1 MSHVFISYSTAN
13 SQYALLLAD
22 KLRAEGFDVWI
33 DNRRLHS
40 SDDWWR
46 AIVLALRGSGA
57 VVVVL
62 SPEADKSR
70 WVQREITLAE
80 KYEKP
85 IFPLL
90 LAGDL
95 NTPNWEIFVRTQVD
109 NVRGGKLPDASFY
122 DGLAGYATRGTRR
135 GANVTSTQPMEVVAE
150 EEAEVEADIA
160 DPPPATEI
168 SVPVYP
174 TPDVEP
180 RRPLS
185 ASLIRRSPAL
195 AIGLAIVGILLVVVV
210 SAVLLV
216 NRNGEQS
223 LTPGTTSIA
232 QASLQPLSATDVE
245 NTIVAEMNVIATE
258 NAQGEFETSLA
269 STRAVDNA
277 QTQDALNLTATAG
290 QWTPTFTPD
299 IRATA
304 DARFNATQT
313 ALAALVAQQGTQ
325 TAQVQA
331 SDRMTATARY
341 TATQVALAALVAQ
354 QGTQTAQ
361 ARPTDTRT
369 PTPTNTP
376 AATYTASSTPTDTP
390 TQTSTPTATPTSTD
404 TPTDTA
410 TWTATPTRTPT
421 PTLSPTPVPVESSGN
436 DGRKVLHTGLNMTE
450 GDPLIDPALA
460 LYPGDKQVVDE
471 LFIGLT
477 HLDEESVVAVPGIAE
492 SWEISADGLTYT
504 FHIRPDIPW
513 VRYNAQT
520 QQVETIADGNGGIR
534 NVTAQDVAYSWKR
547 ALNPELGATLGY
559 VLADFV
565 EGGADYHA
573 GRGNADSLGIFAVDD
588 YTVQIIAP
596 NPAAAGLLVYGLGIA
611 RPVLQSVVEQ
621 YGDQWTEP
629 ENIATYGP
637 FALKQWI
644 HGESV
649 TLIRNPYW
657 PEASGISVPKLD
669 EVVMRLMR
677 DEVQLAAYQS
687 GNLDAASISSITNDE
702 LGTIHADPALNLQLS
717 AVAGNCSYYFGFN
730 IQRPPFDNVHIRR
743 AFSLAVDRE
752 AIVNGI
758 GQGGYVWSGL
768 FTPPGNIG
776 APHFSTGISYD
787 PDNARQEL
795 QLGLDELGLSSAA
808 DLPPIDVYTSSA
820 DIVVYMVMDMWLNTL
835 GIQITG
841 NSMEFG
847 AYRTLIEDDPPQIS
861 YNSWCGDYFD
871 THSFLHDVFYST
883 SVHNYT
889 RWSNPEFDSLVEQ
902 AGFFTYDPDERTALY
917 TMAENILV
925 YEDAAIIAL
934 YWDVVEQLT
943 RPDIARTYSRIG
955 VERYEKWDIVG

>member
-195 AIGLAIVGILLVVVV
+195 AIGLAIVGILLVVVF
-210 SAVLLV
+210 SAALLV

-410 TWTATPTRTPT
+410 TWTATPT

-611 RPVLQSVVEQ
+611 RPVLQSVVEKH
-621 YGDQWTEP
+621 GDQWTEP

-637 FALKQWI
+637 FALKEWI
-644 HGESV
+644 HDQSV
-649 TLIRNPYW
+649 TLIPNPYW

-669 EVVMRLMR
+669 EVEMRLMA
-677 DEVQLAAYQS
+677 DEAQLAAYRA
-687 GNLDAASISSITNDE
+687 GDLDAASISSITNDALE
-702 LGTIHADPALNLQLS
+702 SVFADTTLS
-717 AVAGNCSYYFGFN
+717 QQVSYEADNCSTYFGFN
-730 IQRPPFDNVHIRR
+730 VQKPPFDNVHIRR
-743 AFSLAVDRE
+743 AFSLAIDQLAVIQGIDR
-752 AIVNGI
+752 
-758 GQGGYVWSGL
+758 GGYAPPVW
-768 FTPPGNIG
+768 FTPPNNIA
-776 APHFSTGISYD
+776 APQDATRDISYD
-787 PDNARQEL
+787 PDAAWEL
-795 QLGLDELGLSSAA
+795 QLGLEELGLSSAA
-808 DLPPIDVYTSSA
+808 DLPPIELSTYVLDPNERVASL
-820 DIVVYMVMDMWLNTL
+820 VQQMWQDNL
-835 GIQITG
+835 GIQVTL
-841 NSMEFG
+841 NFVEFG
-847 AYRTLIEDDPPQIS
+847 AYFTLIEDNPPQVFE
-861 YNSWCGDYFD
+861 NTWCGDYFD

-883 SVHNYT
+883 SVHNDT
-889 RWSNPEFDSLVEQ
+889 HWSNSEFDSLVEQ
-902 AGFFTYDPDERTALY
+902 AGFYTYDPGERAELY
-917 TMAENILV
+917 IAAENILLF
-925 YEDAAIIAL
+925 EDAAIIPL
-934 YWDVVEQLT
+934 YWGVNVQLT
-943 RPDIARTYSRIG
+943 RPGIDRTYSRIN